1 MSFFEVLVHG
11 VSFMAISAAVAY
23 LLAPAAREIA
33 KPWADHARF
42 AAAVIVPAVVLWLV
56 SNGALLNQIAASP

>member
-1 MSFFEVLVHG
+1 
-11 VSFMAISAAVAY
+11 MAISAAVAY